1 MTVWW
6 ALTLAGFLGGATY
19 AGTWAALRA
28 IARSDW
34 LFGLLLR
41 RDLRAIAR
49 AKRHNRTHGQA
60 RREGPRRDA

>member
-1 MTVWW
+1 MTGWW

-19 AGTWAALRA
+19 AGAGVLLRA

-34 LFGLLLR
+34 LFGVMLR

-60 RREGPRRDA
+60 RRKGPRRNA